1 MASPQLVI
9 AKASFSA
16 VLLRPDPTSCSR
28 DEIEHFHTLLNTAI
42 TRCSPANVQKC
53 KQWIL
58 SNLATSTGR
67 MAALGKYLVALV
79 DSLSTSTPI
88 ASDASTVAKK
98 PSIKRQRLHVLYIIN
113 DVLHHTRKRQHD
125 DTFVCVIEPS
135 LSALF
140 KSAASFPNAPK
151 HIKKLNELVNLWNNQ
166 NYFRDPELSNQ
177 LRDAIASGQE
187 AAPETSCDAPNTD
200 TGRDSTKKISK
211 EAPFIMPA
219 THGDPSTAWY
229 DLPAGN
235 WLPVLEPNSTRP
247 MNPALIKPLQLAS
260 GPADKGLVDAVSRL
274 LARVDRI
281 YGKDVR
287 LADDNT
293 PGEYPPVDIDQM
305 GERVELDEITGEVL
319 DGETY
324 YGWSRAF
331 CKKMKARRQGR
342 KSHNPSS
349 RSRSQSSR
357 NSRSLSRGRDRSRS
371 RSSRSRSTSTQNF
384 KRRRVSQSR
393 SRSHSKGGHS
403 NHNRGYSS
411 ERSRRRSRSYSPS
424 RSRSRDPRQRS
435 HDGPRR
441 SPSPGYSPPPANAPA
456 LPPPP
461 PPPPT
466 GPASGNYS
474 NMAVPP
480 FPPPLIPMQFPP
492 MPGMPMP
499 MPQLHQ
505 GYGGM
510 QVQGSGP
517 PQMPGFPGLWPPPPP
532 QPQFGMHNQQQQQQ
546 AWAWGGAPMPHH
558 QQQPYP
564 NQQPGIGYQNHGR
577 GGANNNGGFRGRGGY
592 SQNRGGRGW

>member
-9 AKASFSA
+9 ARASFSA
-16 VLLRPDPTSCSR
+16 VLLRPDPMSCPR
-28 DEIEHFHTLLNTAI
+28 DEIENFHTLLNTAI

-58 SNLATSTGR
+58 SNLETSPAR
-67 MAALGKYLVALV
+67 VAALGKYLVALV
-79 DSLSTSTPI
+79 DSLRTSTST
-88 ASDASTVAKK
+88 ASDTSTATKK
-98 PSIKRQRLHVLYIIN
+98 PSIKRRRLHVIYVIN
-113 DVLHHTRKRQHD
+113 DVLHHTQKRQHD
-125 DTFVCVIEPS
+125 DTFVCGIEPS
-135 LSALF
+135 LPAIF
-140 KSAASFPNAPK
+140 KSAASFTNAPK
-151 HIKKLNELVNLWNNQ
+151 HIKKLNELVNLWNTQ
-166 NYFRDPELSNQ
+166 NYLRDPEISNS
-177 LRDAIASGQE
+177 LRDAIARGQE
-187 AAPETSCDAPNTD
+187 AAPETSRDASGTETD
-200 TGRDSTKKISK
+200 RDSTKKSSK
-211 EAPFIMPA
+211 DVPFVMPA

-287 LADDNT
+287 LADDET
-293 PGEYPPVDIDQM
+293 PGEYPAVDIDQM

-331 CKKMKARRQGR
+331 CKKMKTRRQGR
-342 KSHNPSS
+342 KSHDPSS

-357 NSRSLSRGRDRSRS
+357 DSRSLSRGTDRSRS
-371 RSSRSRSTSTQNF
+371 RSSRSRSTSPQNF

-393 SRSHSKGGHS
+393 SRSRSS
-403 NHNRGYSS
+403 RNNRNRDYSS
-411 ERSRRRSRSYSPS
+411 GRPRGRSHSYSPS
-424 RSRSRDPRQRS
+424 RSRSKDLGQRS
-435 HDGPRR
+435 HDDPRK
-441 SPSPGYSPPPANAPA
+441 SASPGYSPPPANAPA

-461 PPPPT
+461 PPPIGPT
-466 GPASGNYS
+466 SGNYN

-480 FPPPLIPMQFPP
+480 FPPPLLPIQFPP
-492 MPGMPMP
+492 MSGMPMP

-510 QVQGSGP
+510 QAQGSGP
-517 PQMPGFPGLWPPPPP
+517 PQMPGFPGSWPSPPP
-532 QPQFGMHNQQQQQQ
+532 QPQFAMHNQQQ
-546 AWAWGGAPMPHH
+546 AWAWGGAPMPPHYQ

-577 GGANNNGGFRGRGGY
+577 GGANSNGSFRGRGGY
-592 SQNRGGRGW
+592 NQNRGGRGW

>member
-16 VLLRPDPTSCSR
+16 VLLRPDPTSCTR

-58 SNLATSTGR
+58 SNLATSPSRT
-67 MAALGKYLVALV
+67 AALGKYLVALV
-79 DSLSTSTPI
+79 DSLSTSTSTS
-88 ASDASTVAKK
+88 SDSSTAAKK
-98 PSIKRQRLHVLYIIN
+98 PSIRRRRLHVLYIIN
-113 DVLHHTRKRQHD
+113 DVLHHTRKRQDD
-125 DTFVCVIEPS
+125 DTFVCGIEPS
-135 LSALF
+135 LPALL
-140 KSAASFPNAPK
+140 KTAASFPNAPK
-151 HIKKLNELVNLWNNQ
+151 HIKKLNELVSLWNTQ
-166 NYFRDPELSNQ
+166 NYLRDPELSNQ
-177 LRDAIASGQE
+177 LRDAIARGQQ
-187 AAPETSCDAPNTD
+187 AALETSRDAPGTE
-200 TGRDSTKKISK
+200 TGRDSPKKISK
-211 EAPFIMPA
+211 EVPFVMPA

-287 LADDNT
+287 LADDAT
-293 PGEYPPVDIDQM
+293 PGEYPAVDIDQM

-357 NSRSLSRGRDRSRS
+357 DSRSLSRGRDQSRS
-371 RSSRSRSTSTQNF
+371 RSSRSRSTSPHNF
-384 KRRRVSQSR
+384 KRRRVSRSR
-393 SRSHSKGGHS
+393 SRSRSPSKGGR
-403 NHNRGYSS
+403 NNRNRDYSS
-411 ERSRRRSRSYSPS
+411 ERSRRRSRSYSSS

-456 LPPPP
+456 IPPPLPPPIG
-461 PPPPT
+461 T
-466 GPASGNYS
+466 SGNYN

-480 FPPPLIPMQFPP
+480 FPHPLLPMQFPP
-492 MPGMPMP
+492 MPGMPIP

-510 QVQGSGP
+510 QAQGSGP
-517 PQMPGFPGLWPPPPP
+517 LHMPGFPGSWPPPPP
-532 QPQFGMHNQQQQQQ
+532 QPQFPMHNQQQ
-546 AWAWGGAPMPHH
+546 AWAWGGASMPPHN
-558 QQQPYP
+558 QQQQYP

-592 SQNRGGRGW
+592 NQNRGGRGW

>member
-58 SNLATSTGR
+58 SNLATSPAR
-67 MAALGKYLVALV
+67 AAALGKYLVALV
-79 DSLSTSTPI
+79 DSLSTSTST
-88 ASDASTVAKK
+88 ASDASIATKK
-98 PSIKRQRLHVLYIIN
+98 PSTKRRRLHVLYIIN
-113 DVLHHTRKRQHD
+113 DVLHHTRKRQNED
-125 DTFVCVIEPS
+125 SFVCGIEPS
-135 LSALF
+135 LPTLF
-140 KSAASFPNAPK
+140 KSAASFTHAPK
-151 HIKKLNELVNLWNNQ
+151 HIKKLNELVNIWNTQ
-166 NYFRDPELSNQ
+166 NYVRDPEISNQ
-177 LRDAIASGQE
+177 LLDAIVRGQE
-187 AAPETSCDAPNTD
+187 AAPESSRDAPGTE
-200 TGRDSTKKISK
+200 TGRDSTKKSSK
-211 EAPFIMPA
+211 EVPFVMPA

-287 LADDNT
+287 LADDDT
-293 PGEYPPVDIDQM
+293 PGEYPAVDIDQM

-342 KSHNPSS
+342 KPQNPSS

-357 NSRSLSRGRDRSRS
+357 DSRSLSRGRDRSRS
-371 RSSRSRSTSTQNF
+371 RSSRSRSTSPQNF

-393 SRSHSKGGHS
+393 SCSSRSHSKGGRA
-403 NHNRGYSS
+403 NRNRDYSS
-411 ERSRRRSRSYSPS
+411 DRSRRRSRSYSPS

-435 HDGPRR
+435 QDGPRR
-441 SPSPGYSPPPANAPA
+441 SASPGYSPPPANAAA
-456 LPPPP
+456 LPPPT
-461 PPPPT
+461 PT
-466 GPASGNYS
+466 GAAPGNY
-474 NMAVPP
+474 NTMTVPQ
-480 FPPPLIPMQFPP
+480 FPPPLLPMQFTP

-499 MPQLHQ
+499 MPQLHR

-510 QVQGSGP
+510 QTQGSGP

-532 QPQFGMHNQQQQQQ
+532 QPQFAMHNQQQQ
-546 AWAWGGAPMPHH
+546 AWAWGGAPMPPHH
-558 QQQPYP
+558 QQQPYR

-577 GGANNNGGFRGRGGY
+577 GGANNNGSFRGRGGY
-592 SQNRGGRGW
+592 NQNRGGRGW